1 VSKIVS
7 WGHWLVALFSAVL
20 GLYSLAAFVFAV
32 IVSRDVWR
40 SAPSDHSA
48 LVMVRMN
55 VVAWLPLL
63 LCAWGILRLR
73 AWGYMLA
80 IIACGYAILAELE
93 TLVLMGF
100 TRIRASEIVTF
111 TAACLVVA
119 WLLLPSVRAAY
130 WGKEQ
135 IA

>member
-7 WGHWLVALFSAVL
+7 WGHWLLALFSAIL

-32 IVSRDVWR
+32 VMSRTLWQ
-40 SAPSDHSA
+40 SGSSEHSA
-48 LVMVRMN
+48 FVFVGVNL
-55 VVAWLPLL
+55 VAWLPLL
-63 LCAWGILRLR
+63 LCAWGILKLR

-80 IIACGYAILAELE
+80 IIACGFAILTELE
-93 TLVLMGF
+93 TLVFFGF
-100 TRIRASEIVTF
+100 TRIRASEIAKF

-130 WGKEQ
+130 WDRER